1 MSRITKKY
9 QENVYIIKGFRNTY
23 LVTLE
28 RRKNDAN
35 GNPRYHAIVAVV
47 GQAVEDGKYCYNAV
61 YDFTG
66 HYLNAE
72 GEARWLV
79 TYYEGVEM

>member
-1 MSRITKKY
+1 MSRTTRKY

-23 LVTLE
+23 VVTLE
-28 RRKNDAN
+28 RRKNDVN
-35 GNPRYHAIVAVV
+35 GNPRFHAVVAVLDEV
-47 GQAVEDGKYCYNAV
+47 KDGAYCFNAV

-72 GEARWLV
+72 GEARCIV
-79 TYYEGVEM
+79 EYYEGEAI

>member
-1 MSRITKKY
+1 MSRTTRKN
-9 QENVYIIKGFRNTY
+9 QENAYIIKGFRNMY

-28 RRKNDAN
+28 RRKNDIN
-35 GNPRYHAIVAVV
+35 GNPRYHAVVAVLE
-47 GQAVEDGKYCYNAV
+47 AVEDGAYCFNAV

-72 GEARWLV
+72 GESRWIV
-79 TYYEGVEM
+79 AYYEGEAI

>member
-23 LVTLE
+23 VVTLE
-28 RRKNDAN
+28 RRKNDIN
-35 GNPRYHAIVAVV
+35 GNPRYHAVVAVLDEV
-47 GQAVEDGKYCYNAV
+47 KDGAYCYNAV
-61 YDFTG
+61 YNFTG

-72 GEARWLV
+72 DEARWIV
-79 TYYEGVEM
+79 AYYEGVEM

>member
-1 MSRITKKY
+1 MSRTTRKY

-23 LVTLE
+23 VVTLE

-35 GNPRYHAIVAVV
+35 GNPRYHAIVAVLE
-47 GQAVEDGKYCYNAV
+47 AVEDGKYCYNAV
-61 YDFTG
+61 YDFAG

-72 GEARWLV
+72 GEARWIV

>member
-1 MSRITKKY
+1 MSRTTRKY

-23 LVTLE
+23 VVTLE
-28 RRKNDAN
+28 RRKNDVN
-35 GNPRYHAIVAVV
+35 GNPRFHAVVAVLDEV
-47 GQAVEDGKYCYNAV
+47 KDGAYCYNAV

-72 GEARWLV
+72 GEARWIV
-79 TYYEGVEM
+79 EYYEREAI

>member
-1 MSRITKKY
+1 MSRTTRKY

-23 LVTLE
+23 VVTLE
-28 RRKNDAN
+28 RRKNDVN
-35 GNPRYHAIVAVV
+35 GVPRYHAVVAVLE
-47 GQAVEDGKYCYNAV
+47 AVEDGAYCYNAV

-72 GEARWLV
+72 GEARWIV
-79 TYYEGVEM
+79 AYYEGVEK

>member
-1 MSRITKKY
+1 MSRTTRKY

-23 LVTLE
+23 AVTLE

-35 GNPRYHAIVAVV
+35 GNPRFHAVVAVLER
-47 GQAVEDGKYCYNAV
+47 VEDGAYCYNAV

-72 GEARWLV
+72 GEARWIV
-79 TYYEGVEM
+79 AYYEGVEM

>member
-1 MSRITKKY
+1 MSRTTRKY
-9 QENVYIIKGFRNTY
+9 QENVFVIKGFRNTY
-23 LVTLE
+23 IVTLE

-35 GNPRYHAIVAVV
+35 GNPRYHAIVAVLEV
-47 GQAVEDGKYCYNAV
+47 AKDGKYCYNAV

-72 GEARWLV
+72 GEARWIV
-79 TYYEGVEM
+79 AYYEGEKK

>member
-9 QENVYIIKGFRNTY
+9 QENVFIIKGFRNMY
-23 LVTLE
+23 VVTLE
-28 RRKNDAN
+28 RRKNDVN
-35 GNPRYHAIVAVV
+35 GNPRYHAVVAVLDEV
-47 GQAVEDGKYCYNAV
+47 KDGAYCYNAV

-72 GEARWLV
+72 GEARWIV
-79 TYYEGVEM
+79 AYYEGEAI

>member
-9 QENVYIIKGFRNTY
+9 QENVFIIKGCRNTY
-23 LVTLE
+23 VVTLE
-28 RRKNDAN
+28 QLKNN
-35 GNPRYHAIVAVV
+35 IYGNPRYHAVVAVLGDV
-47 GQAVEDGKYCYNAV
+47 KDGAFCYNAV

-72 GEARWLV
+72 GEARWIV
-79 TYYEGVEM
+79 AYYEGEAI